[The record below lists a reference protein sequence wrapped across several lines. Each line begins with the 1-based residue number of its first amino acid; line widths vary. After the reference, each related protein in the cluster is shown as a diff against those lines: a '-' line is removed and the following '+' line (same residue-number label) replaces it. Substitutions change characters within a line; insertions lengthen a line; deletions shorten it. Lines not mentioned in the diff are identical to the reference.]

1 MKLLIKKKDE
11 KDLHWPQGL
20 AIYIVC
26 PITHNYKT
34 LAVLNRLFGLW
45 FGMVTGLKIFFLQN
59 VKVLKVVLRRVVVVQ
74 IGLRPQGN
82 VGGGRALCR
91 KPAML

>member
-26 PITHNYKT
+26 PTHNYKT

-45 FGMVTGLKIFFLQN
+45 FGMVTGLKIFFC
-59 VKVLKVVLRRVVVVQ
+59 K
-74 IGLRPQGN
+74 
-82 VGGGRALCR
+82 
-91 KPAML
+91 M